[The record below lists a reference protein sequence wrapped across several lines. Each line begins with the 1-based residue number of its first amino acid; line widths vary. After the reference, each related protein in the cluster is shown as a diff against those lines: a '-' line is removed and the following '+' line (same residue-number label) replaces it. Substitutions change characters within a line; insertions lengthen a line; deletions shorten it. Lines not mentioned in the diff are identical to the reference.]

1 MHESQHLFIFLNF
14 RRCNCILFTYSL
26 YCEDHT
32 GDQQG
37 GRPGDIYILTKFP
50 SRYDLQRL
58 GKISVQEHANLAAGS
73 FKAVFISAVSKLSMN
88 AFEITDASMNL
99 DGNLIALRDYEK
111 IMFYPRTPLQT
122 VAAALES
129 LACNFTSQTEL
140 LSDQR
145 QYESV
150 TFFSSQRVAEASEC
164 LNELPCTLSMASYR
178 LIFNPTPIHSM
189 PAFQPSAP
197 SATKPTAPALK
208 LSALAPK
215 PAATTVTK
223 PIAPAPKP
231 LASAPKPGAPAVTK
245 PLASHSAPKPA
256 PVKKKIKIRC

>member
-1 MHESQHLFIFLNF
+1 MCMKINFNLFSLTW
-14 RRCNCILFTYSL
+14 CCKCILFTHSL

-37 GRPGDIYILTKFP
+37 GSPGDIYILTKFP

-73 FKAVFISAVSKLSMN
+73 IKAVSMSAVSKLSMS
-88 AFEITDASMNL
+88 AFEFTDASMNL

-111 IMFYPRTPLQT
+111 IMFYPRTHLQT
-122 VAAALES
+122 VAGALES
-129 LACNFTSQTEL
+129 WACNFTSQTEQ

-150 TFFSSQRVAEASEC
+150 TFFSSQRVAEVSEC
-164 LNELPCTLSMASYR
+164 LNELPCTLYMASYR

-197 SATKPTAPALK
+197 S
-208 LSALAPK
+208 
-215 PAATTVTK
+215 VTK
-223 PIAPAPKP
+223 PIAPAPKRP
-231 LASAPKPGAPAVTK
+231 ASATKPGSPAITK
-245 PLASHSAPKPA
+245 PKASHLAPKPA
-256 PVKKKIKIRC
+256 PMKKKRYKK